1 MNKDKWNSIPPD
13 AQKAIEAIN
22 LEWIEKQGKMWDKI
36 DKGGKDFSL
45 KRGNKIIK
53 LSREEDDRW
62 AAKTQPMFDDYIK
75 KMKEKGL
82 PGEEVVKFYR
92 EKLKAYKK

>member
-1 MNKDKWNSIPPD
+1 
-13 AQKAIEAIN
+13 
-22 LEWIEKQGKMWDKI
+22 
-36 DKGGKDFSL
+36 
-45 KRGNKIIK
+45 
-53 LSREEDDRW
+53 
-62 AAKTQPMFDDYIK
+62 MFDDYIK